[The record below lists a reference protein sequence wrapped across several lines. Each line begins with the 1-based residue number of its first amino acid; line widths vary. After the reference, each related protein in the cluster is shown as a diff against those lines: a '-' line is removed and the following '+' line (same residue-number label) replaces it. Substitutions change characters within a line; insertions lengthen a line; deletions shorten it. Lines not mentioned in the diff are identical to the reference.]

1 MILVNW
7 KRGYGCMSIAPTL
20 VKHLTK
26 RFRNAAYTTLMLEG
40 ILVMLPL

>member
-20 VKHLTK
+20 VK